1 MIDVMIVEIVSTVV
15 LCLVLTLLAYWRKI
29 FDFSGSIAAFSIGVI
44 IGIFGSAMWL
54 LILLVFLISSF
65 LATKFK
71 FEYKKKIHAQEGV
84 KGERKVRNVLANGL
98 IPVMIAVMKFSFPL
112 PDNFAVFLFMTAIS
126 AAAAD
131 TLASEIGVLSE
142 NAYMITNLKKKV
154 PPGTNGGVSLLG
166 TSAALFASFYVALIG
181 WLLLFLFDF
190 RLLFIITALGF
201 LSANIDSLLGAT
213 LEQKGYLT
221 KGMVNYI
228 SIATTTLLG
237 VVIWIRFL
245 L

>member
-1 MIDVMIVEIVSTVV
+1 MSQSIEIVSTVI

-29 FDFSGSIAAFSIGVI
+29 FDFSGSVAAFSVGVI
-44 IGIFGSAMWL
+44 IGIFGSTIWL
-54 LILLVFLISSF
+54 LVLLVFLISSF
-65 LATKFK
+65 LATKFE
-71 FEYKKKIHAQEGV
+71 FEYKKEIHAQEGV
-84 KGERKVRNVLANGL
+84 KGERKVRNVLANGM
-98 IPVMIAVMKFSFPL
+98 IPVMIAVMKFSFISSG
-112 PDNFAVFLFMTAIS
+112 NFAAFLFLTAIS

-166 TSAALFASFYVALIG
+166 TSAAFFASFYVALIG
-181 WLLLFLFDF
+181 CLLMSLFDF

-201 LSANIDSLLGAT
+201 LSCNIDSLLGAT
-213 LEQKGYLT
+213 LEQKGHLT

-228 SIATTTLLG
+228 SIATSTLFG
-237 VVIWIRFL
+237 VLIWIKFL